1 MKILIFLSLLMSIK
15 VYAEMSPEESTATD
29 YVMIEQSLELRKRMS
44 VSFFDDIVKIQ
55 NSKGSWYTV
64 IRDRCLSIVE
74 VSRVPVANPTPGGS
88 YRIIKE
94 IKGPY
99 CFRK

>member
-1 MKILIFLSLLMSIK
+1 MKILIFFSLLMSIEA
-15 VYAEMSPEESTATD
+15 YAEMSPEESTASD
-29 YVMIEQSLELRKRMS
+29 YVMIEQSLDLRKRMS
-44 VSFFDDIVKIQ
+44 VSFFDDIVKIE
-55 NSKGSWYTV
+55 NHRGSWYTV

-74 VSRVPVANPTPGGS
+74 VGRLPETNPMPGS
-88 YRIIKE
+88 SKRIIKE